1 MGEKVKQ
8 KQKNK
13 NKKSGGGSL
22 RRGIRAPPFTPRG
35 QSIARP
41 PSLADFCSCFIPL
54 LFSVFVFVFVFALCP
69 TTEPVLRQTLFFP
82 FQILLQ
88 IIAARKGNANVR
100 VPA

>member
-1 MGEKVKQ
+1 MGEKVG
-8 KQKNK
+8 
-13 NKKSGGGSL
+13 KKKKKKGESEEGDKGRPFPLPAGPSLGSL
-22 RRGIRAPPFTPRG
+22 RSPI
-35 QSIARP
+35 
-41 PSLADFCSCFIPL
+41 FCSCFIPL
-54 LFSVFVFVFVFALCP
+54 FFSIFVLVFALFP